1 MLIWSGWGI
10 LVVPVTLL
18 VGGGVTVLLGALLN
32 AAGLDRMVGLALAA
46 GLLAAAAANWWVG
59 RWLNGRPGRVLLDPA
74 TGQQVVLRRRHSLFF
89 IPAHWWAVPLAV
101 AAAIAFVS
109 NFVNPGPS
117 AATPAATSPQLQPDA
132 ARSRSL

>member
-32 AAGLDRMVGLALAA
+32 AAGLDRMAGLALVA

-59 RWLNGRPGRVLLDPA
+59 QWLNGRPGRVLLDQA
-74 TGQQVVLRRRHSLFF
+74 TGEQVVLRRRHSLFF
-89 IPAHWWAVPLAV
+89 IPVRWWAVPLAV

-109 NFVNPGPS
+109 NFVNPGPFANSPS
-117 AATPAATSPQLQPDA
+117 ADSPGLQPDTV
-132 ARSRSL
+132 RSRSL

>member
-1 MLIWSGWGI
+1 MVIWSGWGI

-18 VGGGVTVLLGALLN
+18 VGGGVTVLFGALLN
-32 AAGLDRMVGLALAA
+32 AAGLGRLAGFALVA

-89 IPAHWWAVPLAV
+89 IPAQWWAVPLAV

-109 NFVNPGPS
+109 ILVGPGPS
-117 AATPAATSPQLQPDA
+117 AASPGLQPDA
-132 ARSRSL
+132 VRSRSL